1 MRNEEVIIL
10 ITKPTAVNE
19 ESCLMMQMI
28 RELSVTLF
36 VCLFVSKRTV
46 FKGPWESF
54 TPGLV
59 LGVLCTPSLGPPA
72 AL

>member
-1 MRNEEVIIL
+1 MKNEEVIIL
-10 ITKPTAVNE
+10 VTKPTDIKE
-19 ESCLMMQMI
+19 DSRLMMQMI

-36 VCLFVSKRTV
+36 VSKRTI
-46 FKGPWESF
+46 FKGPWENF

-59 LGVLCTPSLGPPA
+59 LGVSCTPSLGPPA